1 MLEDNA
7 TPKATKEKKKKKSY
21 ANIENLLS
29 DKLYKHKNEVYY
41 YTCREK
47 WYFEIQDLDFL
58 FQYTFPYVDKIA
70 LDHSCYFCAIHMS
83 TCMKINVNLPSPK
96 KFYYDFLFFNHW
108 YTNRYSI
115 GNYARSK
122 IPYAIYFS
130 SILTLT
136 KIKIPF
142 ELPWVL
148 ACT

>member
-1 MLEDNA
+1 MCDLGGQIGGQILKIHE
-7 TPKATKEKKKKKSY
+7 
-21 ANIENLLS
+21 I
-29 DKLYKHKNEVYY
+29 LYKISF
-41 YTCREK
+41 RELQRMCLK
-47 WYFEIQDLDFL
+47 YRWHTLL